1 MSMKVVTIDGP
12 AASGKSSVSRELAR
26 SMGWKWVSTGAF
38 YRGLAYVAQ
47 VAGADLGNES
57 ELSDLAVSDRW
68 GVVLSAE
75 RTKVFFE
82 NEEVTDNIYKEEVG
96 SAASQLSLYPKV
108 RASLLA
114 AQRACAGDGD
124 WLVAEGRDCGT
135 VVFPG
140 APLKIYLT
148 ARSEARAQRRAAEEG
163 ISVEETA
170 KAQAERDRQDTTRK
184 AAPLQVP
191 EQAHVI
197 DTSTLDLNQVVEKV
211 KSIITTEL
219 KEALI

>member
-1 MSMKVVTIDGP
+1 MGLRVVTIDGP
-12 AASGKSSVSRELAR
+12 AASGKSSVSRELAK
-26 SMGWKWVSTGAF
+26 SLGWKWVSTGAF

-47 VAGADLGNES
+47 VSGTDLGSESALS
-57 ELSDLAVSDRW
+57 ELATSDRW
-68 GVVLSAE
+68 GVVLSDE

-82 NEEVTDNIYKEEVG
+82 GEEVTDNIYLEEVG

-108 RASLLA
+108 RESLLA
-114 AQRACAGDGD
+114 AQRACAGNSE

-135 VVFPG
+135 VVFPE

-163 ISVEETA
+163 ISVVETA
-170 KAQAERDRQDTTRK
+170 KAQAERDHQDTTRK

-197 DTSTLDLNQVVEKV
+197 DTSTMDLNQVVEKV
-211 KSIITTEL
+211 RSLVGSEL
-219 KEALI
+219 EEGLI

>member
-1 MSMKVVTIDGP
+1 MGLNVVTIDGP
-12 AASGKSSVSRELAR
+12 AASGKSSVSRELAK
-26 SMGWKWVSTGAF
+26 SLGWKWVSTGAF

-47 VAGADLGNES
+47 VSGTDLGSES
-57 ELSDLAVSDRW
+57 ALSDLATSDRW
-68 GVVLSAE
+68 GVVLSDE

-82 NEEVTDNIYKEEVG
+82 GEEVTDNIYLEEVG

-108 RASLLA
+108 RESLLA
-114 AQRACAGDGD
+114 AQRACASNSE

-135 VVFPG
+135 VVFPE

-170 KAQAERDRQDTTRK
+170 KAQAERDHQDTTRK

-197 DTSTLDLNQVVEKV
+197 DTSTMDLNQVVEKV
-211 KSIITTEL
+211 RSLVGSEL
-219 KEALI
+219 EEGLI

>member
-1 MSMKVVTIDGP
+1 MSLKVVTIDGP
-12 AASGKSSVSRELAR
+12 AASGKSSVSRELAK

-47 VAGADLGNES
+47 VSGADLSNES
-57 ELSDLAVSDRW
+57 ELSELALSDCW
-68 GVVLSAE
+68 GVILSEE
-75 RTKVFFE
+75 RTKVFFD
-82 NEEVTDNIYKEEVG
+82 NKEVTDNIYKEEVG

-108 RASLLA
+108 RESLLA
-114 AQRACAGDGD
+114 AQRACANDKS

-135 VVFPG
+135 VVFPE
-140 APLKIYLT
+140 ASLKIYLT

-170 KAQAERDRQDTTRK
+170 KAQAERDHQDTTRK
-184 AAPLQVP
+184 ASPLQVP

-211 KSIITTEL
+211 KS
-219 KEALI
+219 LIFSGFKK

>member
-1 MSMKVVTIDGP
+1 MSLKVITIDGP
-12 AASGKSSVSRELAR
+12 AASGKSSVSRELAK

-47 VAGADLGNES
+47 VSEADLGNES
-57 ELSDLAVSDRW
+57 ELSDLAASDCW
-68 GVVLSAE
+68 EVVLSDE
-75 RTKVFFE
+75 RTKVFFN

-108 RASLLA
+108 RQSLLA
-114 AQRACAGDGD
+114 AQRACASGSE

-135 VVFPG
+135 VVFPE
-140 APLKIYLT
+140 APVKIYLT

-170 KAQAERDRQDTTRK
+170 KAQAERDLQDTTRK
-184 AAPLQVP
+184 ASPLQIP
-191 EQAHVI
+191 DMAHVI
-197 DTSTLDLNQVVEKV
+197 DTSTMNLEQVVEKV
-211 KSIITTEL
+211 KSL
-219 KEALI
+219 VPSGV